1 MTDDIASEP
10 TAAATGDSAPQVRVL
25 AQYVKD
31 LSFENPDSPNA
42 LRGGLAAPNIDL
54 SIDVQARK
62 AAEDAYEVDLYI
74 KAEAKRDNTVVFI
87 GELRYGG
94 LFQFVNVPD
103 EQLEPLL
110 LIECPRTLFP
120 FARRIMADVTRD
132 GGFPPL
138 FIDPIDFLALYRQ
151 QRAGQQGGEAAPAES
166 GDGESSG
173 ESSS

>member
-10 TAAATGDSAPQVRVL
+10 AATPAGDAAPQVRVL

-31 LSFENPDSPNA
+31 LSFENPDSPNS

-62 AAEDAYEVDLYI
+62 SAEDAYEVDLYI
-74 KAEAKRDNTVVFI
+74 KAEAKRDGKVVFI
-87 GELRYGG
+87 GELKYGG
-94 LFQFVNVPD
+94 LFQFVNIPA
-103 EQLEPLL
+103 ESLEPLL

-120 FARRIMADVTRD
+120 FARRIMADITRD

-138 FIDPIDFLALYRQ
+138 FIDPIDFASLYTQ
-151 QRAGQQGGEAAPAES
+151 QRAQQKPAEAAAAPAEAN
-166 GDGESSG
+166 GGEG
-173 ESSS
+173 A